1 MTIGSPKA
9 RLPLVAAPSARLV
22 FRMILPADA
31 ALLLTLMNDPDYH
44 RYIGDRGLKT
54 AEDARRYIRDH
65 IAPHHTRHGYGLWL
79 ASTHDGK
86 PVGIAGLLK
95 RDRLDA
101 PDIGYA
107 LLADAR
113 GKGYGKEAAAAMLA
127 HGFSA
132 LAAQDLYAITNPEN
146 AVSNGLLASLGFS
159 VIDGAFQMT
168 PDAKPGYLHQLK
180 RPAPLAP
187 AF

>member
-1 MTIGSPKA
+1 MTSSSP
-9 RLPLVAAPSARLV
+9 RTRPPLVAAPSARLV
-22 FRMILPADA
+22 YRMILPADA
-31 ALLLTLMNDPDYH
+31 ALLLALMNDPDYH

-54 AEDARRYIRDH
+54 IEDARHYIREH

-79 ASTHDGK
+79 AATQTGT

-95 RDRLDA
+95 RDRLDE

-107 LLADAR
+107 LLAGAR
-113 GKGYGKEAAAAMLA
+113 GKGYGREAAAAMLA
-127 HGFSA
+127 HGFLALSA
-132 LAAQDLYAITNPEN
+132 RNLYAITNPEN

-168 PDAKPGYLHQLK
+168 PEAKPSYLHRLE
-180 RPAPLAP
+180 RPATLAP
-187 AF
+187 AS